1 MKFEFS
7 VDRGGTFT
15 DIFCVM
21 ADETGKAVGVDRIKL
36 LSEDY
41 HYDDPISEGI
51 RRLIE
56 KNLQHKIEDQIP
68 AKYIS
73 AVRIGTTIGT
83 NALLERKGA
92 KTALA
97 MTAGFGDLLSI
108 GNQSRP
114 KIFELNI
121 HKH

>member
-21 ADETGKAVGVDRIKL
+21 ADESGKAVGVDRIKL

-56 KNLQHKIEDQIP
+56 KNLQHKIED
-68 AKYIS
+68 
-73 AVRIGTTIGT
+73 
-83 NALLERKGA
+83 
-92 KTALA
+92 
-97 MTAGFGDLLSI
+97 
-108 GNQSRP
+108 
-114 KIFELNI
+114 
-121 HKH
+121 